1 MFNIKWSTADQI
13 LESKVWWIL
22 NDVVIEVALEVV
34 VFIDYLQLSVFVEV
48 YLKVWLLFEMEV
60 YVVEINEGLEDVIF

>member
-1 MFNIKWSTADQI
+1 MFNIKWSTTDQI

-34 VFIDYLQLSVFVEV
+34 IFIDYLQLSVFVEV

-60 YVVEINEGLEDVIF
+60 YVVEINEGLKDVIF

>member
-1 MFNIKWSTADQI
+1 MFNIKWSTTDQI

-60 YVVEINEGLEDVIF
+60 YVVEINEGLKDVIF